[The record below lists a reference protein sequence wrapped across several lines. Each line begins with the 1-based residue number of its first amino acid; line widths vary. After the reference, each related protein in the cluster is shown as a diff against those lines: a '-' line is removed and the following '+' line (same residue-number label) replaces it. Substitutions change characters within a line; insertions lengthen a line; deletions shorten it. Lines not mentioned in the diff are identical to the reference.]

1 MLVIVNINFSS
12 EGNEDHN
19 LKGIEELKRRV
30 SGKKRKTSGRLLR
43 ESGRGRPGN

>member
-19 LKGIEELKRRV
+19 LKGIEELKRV
-30 SGKKRKTSGRLLR
+30 SEKKEKHLVDC
-43 ESGRGRPGN
+43 